1 MFAFFVYFK
10 KSEIACLLRKYTPSS
25 MPMNKVFRI
34 GVLSVAMC
42 LGVSAGS
49 LKADFEAD
57 LLSVLSFV
65 FSEEEAVEDPL
76 WWLGEEGRDA
86 DAYCCKWRKLYRN
99 FCKEV
104 HNIVQN
110 NQALRLSKT
119 ELAEIGEKNP
129 DAFAER
135 AFCLLK
141 LSLDLYAK
149 VSKYASATYDFDED
163 NGFKNVEP
171 LLLSECRYV
180 FVRRI
185 LELSRF
191 VIRHHVKKLD
201 LGMFVNTKDRKPD
214 EKILA
219 EILKPFAKGDAYQEL
234 QSNNND
240 SQLVQ
245 SVRVLSKV
253 FNEFLGK
260 NGKILGER
268 KKREASEKLLRDW
281 FGVKTDY
288 HKYVLEHSEVLSI
301 ALQDL
306 SQKVWDRVKRMLS
319 VKGELSAEQQKEA
332 LPFFKGEK
340 DVGELLKAAES
351 FRIKEKEARKAEQ
364 EAFAKA
370 NVKREN
376 LKGGIIKEKR
386 ALKAKKGALS
396 NLQGSDTEISDK
408 KKKLE
413 DEIQEMNETVK
424 TLLMKINKL
433 PYPSVKSKHEMQR
446 KAANKGIA
454 KDIHDAAVFAN
465 YVQLPDKCGA
475 FQNAFLYYQAIMWN
489 VFTDALMT
497 MREHKQQNHE
507 ELKVN
512 MPELTD
518 NFEEKQGNH
527 EELKIN
533 MPKLTDDFEEEYNST
548 VSLRASSRK
557 KYRSSSFDEK
567 KSKIGEE
574 CEESVVVTEKDL
586 DMGFIRE
593 DERERGKSI

>member
-57 LLSVLSFV
+57 LLSVLNFV
-65 FSEEEAVEDPL
+65 FGRKAVKEPL
-76 WWLGEEGRDA
+76 WCLGEEGRDA
-86 DAYCCKWRKLYRN
+86 AAYCCEWGKLYRN

-104 HNIVQN
+104 RNIVQN
-110 NQALRLSKT
+110 NRALRLSKT
-119 ELAEIGEKNP
+119 ELAEIGEKDP

-141 LSLDLYAK
+141 LSRDLYAK
-149 VSKYASATYDFDED
+149 VSEYAFPTYDFDE
-163 NGFKNVEP
+163 NNRFKNVKP

-191 VIRHHVKKLD
+191 VIRHHAKKLD

-219 EILKPFAKGDAYQEL
+219 EILKPFAKGDAYKEL
-234 QSNNND
+234 QSNDNN

-253 FNEFLGK
+253 FNKFLWENDG
-260 NGKILGER
+260 ILTER
-268 KKREASEKLLRDW
+268 KKREASEKPLCDW

-288 HKYVLEHSEVLSI
+288 RKYVLKHSEVLSS
-301 ALQDL
+301 ALSDL
-306 SQKVWDRVKRMLS
+306 SQNVWGCVERMLS
-319 VKGELSAEQQKEA
+319 VKNKLSEGKKKQA
-332 LPFFKGEK
+332 LPFFKGEEK
-340 DVGELLKAAES
+340 IDTLLKANRI
-351 FRIKEKEARKAEQ
+351 FRKQEKEIRLKEQQVFKEAELKRGKLKAEIEGKKNVLKDKKKELCKLQ
-364 EAFAKA
+364 ES
-370 NVKREN
+370 
-376 LKGGIIKEKR
+376 G
-386 ALKAKKGALS
+386 
-396 NLQGSDTEISDK
+396 TEASDK
-408 KKKLE
+408 KKKELE
-413 DEIQEMNETVK
+413 NEIQEMNEAIKKLETSFYE
-424 TLLMKINKL
+424 LAPMKDKL
-433 PYPSVKSKHEMQR
+433 AMQR
-446 KAANKGIA
+446 KATKKGIA
-454 KDIHDAAVFAN
+454 KDTHDMAIFAN

-489 VFTDALMT
+489 VFTDAFMT
-497 MREHKQQNHE
+497 MREYEQQLE
-507 ELKVN
+507 VN
-512 MPELTD
+512 MTELTD
-518 NFEEKQGNH
+518 DLRK
-527 EELKIN
+527 
-533 MPKLTDDFEEEYNST
+533 ST
-548 VSLRASSRK
+548 IPQHLLERLLGK
-557 KYRSSSFDEK
+557 KYRSSSVDEK

>member
-25 MPMNKVFRI
+25 TLMNKVFRI

-119 ELAEIGEKNP
+119 ELAEIGEKDP
-129 DAFAER
+129 DAFAKR

-141 LSLDLYAK
+141 LSRDLYAK
-149 VSKYASATYDFDED
+149 VSKYASPTYDFDED
-163 NGFKNVEP
+163 NRFKNVKP

-191 VIRHHVKKLD
+191 VIRHHAKKLD

-234 QSNNND
+234 QSNDNN

-268 KKREASEKLLRDW
+268 KKREASEKPLCDW

-288 HKYVLEHSEVLSI
+288 RKYVLKHSEALSS
-301 ALQDL
+301 ALSDL
-306 SQKVWDRVKRMLS
+306 SQNVWDRVERMLS
-319 VKGELSAEQQKEA
+319 VKNKLSAEKKKQA

-340 DVGELLKAAES
+340 SVGELLKAAES
-351 FRIKEKEARKAEQ
+351 FRIKEKEVRKAEQ

-370 NVKREN
+370 DVKREK
-376 LKGGIIKEKR
+376 LKGEIFEKKNVLKDKKEK
-386 ALKAKKGALS
+386 LC
-396 NLQGSDTEISDK
+396 NLQGSGTGISDK
-408 KKKLE
+408 KKELE
-413 DEIQEMNETVK
+413 DEIQEMNEAIKKLETSFHE
-424 TLLMKINKL
+424 LAPMKDKL
-433 PYPSVKSKHEMQR
+433 AMQR
-446 KAANKGIA
+446 KATKGIA

-497 MREHKQQNHE
+497 MREYEQQLE
-507 ELKVN
+507 VN
-512 MPELTD
+512 MTELTD
-518 NFEEKQGNH
+518 D
-527 EELKIN
+527 LRR
-533 MPKLTDDFEEEYNST
+533 ST
-548 VSLRASSRK
+548 IPRHLLGRLLGK
-557 KYRSSSFDEK
+557 KYRSSSVDEK

>member
-25 MPMNKVFRI
+25 TLMNKVFRI

-42 LGVSAGS
+42 IGVSAGS

-57 LLSVLSFV
+57 LLSVLNFV
-65 FSEEEAVEDPL
+65 FGRKAVKEPL
-76 WWLGEEGRDA
+76 WCLGEEGRDA
-86 DAYCCKWRKLYRN
+86 AAYCCEWGKLYRN

-104 HNIVQN
+104 RNIVQN
-110 NQALRLSKT
+110 NRALRLSKT
-119 ELAEIGEKNP
+119 ELAEIGEKDP

-141 LSLDLYAK
+141 LSRDLYAK
-149 VSKYASATYDFDED
+149 VSKYASPIYDFDE
-163 NGFKNVEP
+163 NNRFKNVEP

-185 LELSRF
+185 LGLSKF
-191 VIRHHVKKLD
+191 IIRHYAQRLD

-219 EILKPFAKGDAYQEL
+219 EILKPFAKGDAYKEL
-234 QSNNND
+234 QSNDNN

-253 FNEFLGK
+253 FNKFLWE
-260 NGKILGER
+260 NGGILTER
-268 KKREASEKLLRDW
+268 KKREASEKPLCDW

-288 HKYVLEHSEVLSI
+288 RKYVLKHSEALSS
-301 ALQDL
+301 ALSDL
-306 SQKVWDRVKRMLS
+306 SQNVWDRVERMLS
-319 VKGELSAEQQKEA
+319 VKNKLSEGKKKQA
-332 LPFFKGEK
+332 LPFFKGGEN
-340 DVGELLKAAES
+340 VGELLKAAES
-351 FRIKEKEARKAEQ
+351 FRIKEKEVRKAEQ

-370 NVKREN
+370 DVKREK
-376 LKGGIIKEKR
+376 LKGEIIEKKNVLKDKKEK
-386 ALKAKKGALS
+386 LCK
-396 NLQGSDTEISDK
+396 LQGSGTGISDK
-408 KKKLE
+408 KKELE
-413 DEIQEMNETVK
+413 DEIQEMNEAIKKLETS
-424 TLLMKINKL
+424 LYELAPMKDKL
-433 PYPSVKSKHEMQR
+433 AMQR
-446 KAANKGIA
+446 KATNKGIA

-497 MREHKQQNHE
+497 MREYEQQLE
-507 ELKVN
+507 VN
-512 MPELTD
+512 MTELTD
-518 NFEEKQGNH
+518 DLRK
-527 EELKIN
+527 
-533 MPKLTDDFEEEYNST
+533 ST
-548 VSLRASSRK
+548 IPRHLLGRLLGK
-557 KYRSSSFDEK
+557 KYRSSSVDEK